1 MTINRRSLLKFA
13 SVVPIMSVTPRFAWA
28 ADEKADYTLR
38 IGTGLVELAPE
49 HIVSTTLYNDQFPGP
64 LLRFK
69 QGQRVVV
76 DVHNDTDTT
85 LFVKISLVAG
95 GRASHHTDRRRS
107 AAGTICIQQQPRNR
121 PFPMA

>member
-1 MTINRRSLLKFA
+1 
-13 SVVPIMSVTPRFAWA
+13 MSVTPRFAWA

-95 GRASHHTDRRRS
+95 GGRPTTPTDDAQRRALSAFSSSLEIDLSQWRS
-107 AAGTICIQQQPRNR
+107 ALAGARGRTPHTS
-121 PFPMA
+121 